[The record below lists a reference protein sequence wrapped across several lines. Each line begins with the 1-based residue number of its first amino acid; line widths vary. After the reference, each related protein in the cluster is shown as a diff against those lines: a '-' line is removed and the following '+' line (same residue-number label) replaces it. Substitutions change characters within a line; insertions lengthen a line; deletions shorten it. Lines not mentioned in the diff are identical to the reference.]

1 MAQTY
6 LAEIRI
12 FGFTFAPK
20 GWAMCNGQTLSIS
33 QNTALFSLL
42 GTTYGGNGKT
52 TFQLPNLQG
61 MVALQQGQGPNLTQ
75 YFLGEA
81 VGAPTVSLQQTEL
94 PSHAHGVNAD
104 SALGNSTNP
113 FGNLYK
119 EGEIPGSPVI
129 GIASYNTSLQPQV
142 TLNPATISVTG
153 GSQPHNNIMPT
164 LVLNYC
170 IALQGVYP
178 PRT

>member
-1 MAQTY
+1 MATAY
-6 LAEIRI
+6 VAEIRI
-12 FGFTFAPK
+12 FGFSFAPK
-20 GWAMCNGQTLSIS
+20 GWAMCNGQTLPIS

-61 MVALQQGQGPNLTQ
+61 SVALQEGQGPGLTQ

-104 SALGNSTNP
+104 SGLANSTSP
-113 FGNLYK
+113 SGNLYK
-119 EGEIPGSPVI
+119 DGQIPGSPAVA
-129 GIASYNTSLQPQV
+129 IASYNTSLQPHV
-142 TLNPATISVTG
+142 TLNPATISVAG
-153 GSQPHNNIMPT
+153 NSQPHNNIMPT

-170 IALQGVYP
+170 IAMQGVFP